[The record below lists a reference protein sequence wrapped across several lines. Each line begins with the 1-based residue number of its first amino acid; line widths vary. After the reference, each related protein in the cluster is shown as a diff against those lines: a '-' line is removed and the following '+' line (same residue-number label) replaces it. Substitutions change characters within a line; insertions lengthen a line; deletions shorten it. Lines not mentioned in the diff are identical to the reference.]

1 MNANQLLVIDIG
13 NTNTVIG
20 LYEGQKLTHHWRVT
34 TRPEGTVDEY
44 GSAMRNLVA
53 LAGCDHTAIEG
64 AIISSVVPPL
74 TWTIEQVCRRYFNH
88 APLTV
93 GPGIKTGISILYD
106 NPKEVG
112 ADRIVN
118 AVAASERYGGDLV
131 VVDFGTATTFDCVSA
146 AGEYMGGVICPGL
159 NISVEALFKA
169 ASKLPRVELVKPK
182 SVIGKNTVQ
191 SMQSGIIYGYVG
203 LVDGIARRLKKE
215 FKTPPKVIA
224 TGGLST
230 LIAKESESIEIVDEF
245 LTLDGL
251 RILYERN
258 SKVER

>member
-1 MNANQLLVIDIG
+1 MSAHTLLVIDIG
-13 NTNTVIG
+13 NTNTVVG
-20 LYEGQKLTHHWRVT
+20 LYSGDKIAEHWRLT
-34 TRPEGTVDEY
+34 TRPDGTIDEY

-53 LAGCDHTAIEG
+53 LAGHDHTAIEG

-74 TWTIEQVCRRYFNH
+74 TWTIEQVCKRYFNH
-88 APLTV
+88 APIVV
-93 GPGIKTGISILYD
+93 GPGIKTGISVLYD

-118 AVAASERYGGDLV
+118 AVAASERYGGDLI

-146 AGEYMGGVICPGL
+146 AGEYMGGVICPGMM
-159 NISVEALFKA
+159 ISVEALFKS

-191 SMQSGIIYGYVG
+191 SMQAGIIFGYVG
-203 LVDGIARRLKKE
+203 LVDGIVRRLKKE
-215 FKTPPKVIA
+215 FKTMPKVIA
-224 TGGLST
+224 TGGLSN
-230 LIAKESESIEIVDEF
+230 LIAKESDSVDTVDEF

-251 RILYERN
+251 RILFERN
-258 SKVER
+258 RKHER